1 MRESLGRAAARA
13 SPPPALLPLLS
24 VTQRVIMGTARN
36 HQMELKLPLLE
47 KPKTLRN
54 YSQPEVL
61 RHTFETLS
69 SLHKLLPNHLM
80 ELLHSCKSEED
91 KKKGENSEFSG
102 LERIL
107 ERHQFPREINL
118 TPKPS
123 SMPLWRRKQN
133 NNASQGWKKCRLWH
147 KNTKEPPMSTIV
159 VRWLK
164 KNMRP
169 TEDLASVTQR
179 LLAFG
184 PIESVT
190 LCGRQSA
197 VVVFKDMVSACNAVN
212 AFQSRAPGSMF
223 QCAWQQPFMSREL
236 RLPPT
241 NSQRKLPRHV

>member
-1 MRESLGRAAARA
+1 
-13 SPPPALLPLLS
+13 
-24 VTQRVIMGTARN
+24 MGTARN
-36 HQMELKLPLLE
+36 NQVELKLPLLE
-47 KPKTLRN
+47 KPKTLKN

-69 SLHKLLPNHLM
+69 NLHKLLPNHLM

-91 KKKGENSEFSG
+91 KKKCFAGVEVWSG
-102 LERIL
+102 LPLLDPSGRSLRERSETEQACGIPAGHRIPAKSGGSSLPQHGRDPGYNL
-107 ERHQFPREINL
+107 EWQSPASN
-118 TPKPS
+118 PS
-123 SMPLWRRKQN
+123 
-133 NNASQGWKKCRLWH
+133 
-147 KNTKEPPMSTIV
+147 PPDPCFFT
-159 VRWLK
+159 WLK

-179 LLAFG
+179 LSAFG

-197 VVVFKDMVSACNAVN
+197 VVVFRDMVSACNVVN

-223 QCAWQQPFMSREL
+223 QCSWQQPFMSREL

-241 NSQRKLPRHV
+241 KSQRKLPRRV

>member
-1 MRESLGRAAARA
+1 
-13 SPPPALLPLLS
+13 
-24 VTQRVIMGTARN
+24 MGTASN
-36 HQMELKLPLLE
+36 SQVELKLPLLE
-47 KPKTLRN
+47 KPKTPKN
-54 YSQPEVL
+54 YSHPEVL
-61 RHTFETLS
+61 HRTFETLS
-69 SLHKLLPNHLM
+69 NLHKLLPNHLM

-91 KKKGENSEFSG
+91 KKKCENSEFSG

-123 SMPLWRRKQN
+123 SMPLWRRRQN
-133 NNASQGWKKCRLWH
+133 NNANQGWKTCRLWG
-147 KNTKEPPMSTIV
+147 KNTKDPPTSTIV

-164 KNMRP
+164 KNMQP

-179 LLAFG
+179 LSVFG

-197 VVVFKDMVSACNAVN
+197 VVVFKHMVSACNAVS

-223 QCAWQQPFMSREL
+223 QCAWQQRFMSREL

-241 NSQRKLPRHV
+241 KSPQKFPKCV

>member
-1 MRESLGRAAARA
+1 
-13 SPPPALLPLLS
+13 
-24 VTQRVIMGTARN
+24 MGTARN
-36 HQMELKLPLLE
+36 SQVELKLPLLE
-47 KPKTLRN
+47 KPKTPKN
-54 YSQPEVL
+54 YSHPEVL

-69 SLHKLLPNHLM
+69 NLHKLLPNHLM
-80 ELLHSCKSEED
+80 ELLHSCQSEED
-91 KKKGENSEFSG
+91 KKKCENSEFSG

-123 SMPLWRRKQN
+123 SMPLWRRRQN
-133 NNASQGWKKCRLWH
+133 SASQGRKKCRLWS
-147 KNTKEPPMSTIV
+147 KSTKEPPTSTTV

-169 TEDLASVTQR
+169 IEDLASVTQR
-179 LLAFG
+179 LSVFG

-197 VVVFKDMVSACNAVN
+197 VVVFKHVVSACNAVS
-212 AFQSRAPGSMF
+212 ALQSRAPGSLF

-236 RLPPT
+236 TLPLTKGP
-241 NSQRKLPRHV
+241 QKFPKRA